1 MGFDNKINTT
11 CIHLLY
17 NCNFL
22 VVSTRKV
29 LIRGKTDADY
39 LGCMGAIEF
48 ITATGVYSAQCHYF
62 KAAPA
67 YLQFAV
73 HAALKFSKMKAVFS
87 HVKSS
92 GIARRDKG
100 LEAPP
105 VRSLAP
111 PPLAP
116 SMK

>member
-1 MGFDNKINTT
+1 MMISIIKQFDNKMGFDNKINTT

-17 NCNFL
+17 HCNFL

-29 LIRGKTDADY
+29 LIRRKTDADY
-39 LGCMGAIEF
+39 LGCMGAFEF

-73 HAALKFSKMKAVFS
+73 HAALKFSKMKAVFFACQEQGYS
-87 HVKSS
+87 QE
-92 GIARRDKG
+92 GQRT
-100 LEAPP
+100 
-105 VRSLAP
+105 
-111 PPLAP
+111 
-116 SMK
+116 